1 MPRIQPKN
9 TWVLVVSG
17 VLALLLVVGV
27 VALDR
32 VAAPINGIIRG
43 AALFGYVCVFL
54 TSLASN
60 YMVELTRYFG
70 RPFVKT
76 HHVVSVAALVALA
89 THAVSVAWRAGT
101 PAVFVPSVRSLYSF
115 FSLGGRPAFWLL
127 AITSLTALFRTSIGK
142 SWKQIHWLNYIVFF
156 LATAHAQ
163 LIGANFTH
171 LSVRIVSILMA
182 VGLVVV
188 FVLKRRTEYQRRQRR
203 RSR

>member
-9 TWVLVVSG
+9 TWVMVLSG
-17 VLALLLVVGV
+17 ALALLLVVGV

-32 VAAPINGIIRG
+32 IAAPIDGLIRG
-43 AALFGYVCVFL
+43 AALFGYLALFL

-70 RPFVKT
+70 RAFVKV
-76 HHVVSVAALVALA
+76 HHVVSVAALVAMA
-89 THAVSVAWRAGT
+89 THATSVAWRAGT
-101 PAVFVPSVRSLYSF
+101 PAVFLPVFSSIRGF
-115 FSLGGRPAFWLL
+115 FSLGGRPAFWLV
-127 AITSLTALFRTSIGK
+127 AVTSLTALFRTSIGK

-156 LATAHAQ
+156 LVTVHAQ
-163 LIGANFTH
+163 LIGANFQH
-171 LSVRIVSILMA
+171 LGVRIVSILMA